1 MSQYYS
7 LANYY
12 DSFTGNV
19 DYGRRADFLVR
30 YFTDTNAILLDA
42 GCGTGTISKL
52 LMDKGYDVIGVD
64 NSPEMLM
71 NARNKNPSQMLLL
84 QDLTELDLY
93 GTVQGAFCL
102 QDTLNHLSSIEDVD
116 AAIERISLF
125 LESVCFFIFDINT
138 LYKHSCVLSNNTFIY
153 QNEAAFCI
161 WQNTYHPDNGAVDI
175 DLDVFSR
182 IGNSQRYE
190 RCSESFRE
198 ILIPSD
204 TLDNLLVIHDLSL
217 EQILDGDTLKE
228 VNDKTQRLLY
238 VTRKN

>member
-19 DYGRRADFLVR
+19 DYSRRADFLVR
-30 YFTDTNAILLDA
+30 FFNDKRLLLLDA
-42 GCGTGTISKL
+42 GCGTGTMSKL
-52 LMDKGYDVIGVD
+52 MISKGYDVIGID

-71 NARNKNPSQMLLL
+71 NARMKNPDQMLLL

-102 QDTLNHLSSIEDVD
+102 QDTLNHLPSVHDVD
-116 AAIERISLF
+116 TAMGRISLF
-125 LESVCFFIFDINT
+125 LESGCYFIFDVNT
-138 LYKHSCVLSNNTFIY
+138 LYKHSCILANNAFVF
-153 QNEAAFCI
+153 QNEEAYCV
-161 WQNTYHPDNGAVDI
+161 WQNNYHQENASVDI

-182 IGNSQRYE
+182 IGNSQRYD

-198 ILIPSD
+198 ILIPPD
-204 TLDNLLVIHDLSL
+204 ILDRILPNNQLSI
-217 EQILDGDTLKE
+217 EMVLDGDTLE
-228 VNDKTQRLLY
+228 AVYEKTQRLLY
-238 VTRKN
+238 VTRKK